1 MSGDSY
7 VGYLDPGCPVGAA
20 AGLACRTD
28 AKAGRAGHVPK
39 EQGATA
45 VRIGLLGGFEVFEGD
60 RRVADSAW
68 RLPRRK
74 RWSNCWRWNRGTAFD
89 RDQLADQLWPDLN
102 ADAAR
107 NNLHQA
113 LHSARRA
120 LSTVGIDGPA
130 ALALR
135 DDLVVLGGN
144 GHVVTDLEEFQDA
157 VEQASAAEN
166 WTEMAAVLRSW
177 PGELLPEDAY
187 EPWAQRHANRIG
199 DWRTGLVMKLVD
211 DDLAERDPQTAVGV
225 LAPIVAANR
234 LHEPVHRA
242 MMRALAAAGRRAEA
256 LVMFERLRAVLQQE
270 LAADPEPQT
279 RQLYRD
285 LLASSRQDS
294 GSAHLRSPPRAMK
307 LPPGSPR

>member
-1 MSGDSY
+1 M
-7 VGYLDPGCPVGAA
+7 
-20 AGLACRTD
+20 
-28 AKAGRAGHVPK
+28 
-39 EQGATA
+39 
-45 VRIGLLGGFEVFEGD
+45 RIGLLGGFEVSEGD
-60 RRVADSAW
+60 RRVADGAW
-68 RLPRRK
+68 RLRK
-74 RWSNCWRWNRGTAFD
+74 AKTLVKLLALEPGHRIH
-89 RDQLADQLWPDLN
+89 RDQLADQLWPELD

-113 LHSARRA
+113 LHAARRA
-120 LSTVGIDGPA
+120 LSTIGVDGTA

-135 DDLVVLGGN
+135 DDLVVLGRN

-157 VEQASAAEN
+157 VEQASATEN
-166 WTEMAAVLRSW
+166 WTELAAVTESDGPASYFRRMPTSRGRS
-177 PGELLPEDAY
+177 D
-187 EPWAQRHANRIG
+187 HANRIRE
-199 DWRTGLVMKLVD
+199 WRTELVMKLVD

-225 LAPIVAANR
+225 LAPVVAANR

-285 LLASSRQDS
+285 LLGKQ
-294 GSAHLRSPPRAMK
+294 
-307 LPPGSPR
+307 

>member
-1 MSGDSY
+1 MIVLARISSGDSY
-7 VGYLDPGCPVGAA
+7 VGYLDPGCPAGAA
-20 AGLACRTD
+20 AGLGLPHSRE
-28 AKAGRAGHVPK
+28 GRSRGATSRE

-45 VRIGLLGGFEVFEGD
+45 VRIGLLGGFEVSEGD

-68 RLPRRK
+68 RLRK
-74 RWSNCWRWNRGTAFD
+74 AKTLIKLLALEPGHRIH
-89 RDQLADQLWPDLN
+89 RDQLADQLWPELD

-113 LHSARRA
+113 LHAARRA
-120 LSTVGIDGPA
+120 LSTIGVDGTA

-135 DDLVVLGGN
+135 DDLVVLGRN

-157 VEQASAAEN
+157 VEQASATEN
-166 WTEMAAVLRSW
+166 WTELAAVLSRW

-187 EPWAQRHANRIG
+187 EPWVQHHANRIRE
-199 DWRTGLVMKLVD
+199 WRTGLVMKLVD

-242 MMRALAAAGRRAEA
+242 MMRALRSRRSPCRGIGDVRTAPRGAAAGARRGPGAANPSA
-256 LVMFERLRAVLQQE
+256 L
-270 LAADPEPQT
+270 
-279 RQLYRD
+279 
-285 LLASSRQDS
+285 
-294 GSAHLRSPPRAMK
+294 
-307 LPPGSPR
+307 PGSVGKQ